1 MTYPINR
8 IDPEDENRT
17 EVLSTTLEY
26 DHGQNL
32 IVHAYVKSK
41 KVEGVENEHKF
52 MHSILID
59 NACKDGGNSSS
70 CSIWGSRWFDS
81 YDDCVIDMND
91 KLAKSIK
98 ERYIIHE

>member
-1 MTYPINR
+1 MTYPMNQ

-26 DHGQNL
+26 NHGQNL

-41 KVEGVENEHKF
+41 EVEGVENEHKF
-52 MHSILID
+52 MHNILID
-59 NACKDGGNSSS
+59 RSASEDSNTTS

-91 KLAKSIK
+91 KLAKSIQD
-98 ERYIIHE
+98 RYTIYE

>member
-1 MTYPINR
+1 MTYPMR
-8 IDPEDENRT
+8 KEEDKEENQT

-41 KVEGVENEHKF
+41 QVEGVENEHKF
-52 MHSILID
+52 MNSILVD
-59 NACKDGGNSSS
+59 NACKDAGNSAS
-70 CSIWGSRWFDS
+70 CSIWGSRWFDN

-91 KLAKSIK
+91 KLANSIK
-98 ERYIIHE
+98 ERYTIHE